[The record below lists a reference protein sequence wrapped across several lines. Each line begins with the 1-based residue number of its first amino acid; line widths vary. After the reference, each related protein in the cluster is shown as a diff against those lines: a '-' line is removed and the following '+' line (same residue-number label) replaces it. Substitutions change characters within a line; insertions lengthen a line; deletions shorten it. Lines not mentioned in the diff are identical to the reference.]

1 MSDTELVVVKT
12 FLNRTDAELA
22 KGALHANGIE
32 AIVRADDVG
41 GTRPAFWMSGVQLL
55 VRSEDVESANLVLR
69 SS

>member
-1 MSDTELVVVKT
+1 MSDVELVVVKT

-22 KGALHANGIE
+22 RGALQANGIE

-55 VRSEDVESANLVLR
+55 VRAEDLETANVVLR